1 MKRVLCDESPLA
13 LSEEKG
19 VLSGKYW
26 ARYRIPDRPVSPEVQ
41 FRVSSGH
48 QRSYR
53 AARSVSENKA
63 VDPYRHPV
71 RLFCRF
77 QHTGRKLPVPQVHP
91 SNPRNSSV
99 TQGESFAGSHKSP
112 TPFVKE
118 QPHASERRFSG
129 GWRYGLGECH
139 PFRRQ
144 HGANGGGPIEDPMV
158 ERKLPNDS
166 CFTVRCLPVCNSVVP
181 AN

>member
-118 QPHASERRFSG
+118 QPHARELSSQRTLFI
-129 GWRYGLGECH
+129 LH
-139 PFRRQ
+139 PEASISLF
-144 HGANGGGPIEDPMV
+144 AS
-158 ERKLPNDS
+158 S
-166 CFTVRCLPVCNSVVP
+166 CYLYLLTPP
-181 AN
+181 